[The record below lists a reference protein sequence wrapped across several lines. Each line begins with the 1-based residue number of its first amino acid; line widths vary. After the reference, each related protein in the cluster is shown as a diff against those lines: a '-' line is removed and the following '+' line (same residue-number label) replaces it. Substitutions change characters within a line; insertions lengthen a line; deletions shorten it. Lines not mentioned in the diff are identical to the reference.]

1 MNKVE
6 KEKVYGLLNDL
17 GLEYQTMSGDEI
29 TLTLLQTQ
37 STLNTLYKMMGVAN
51 KMTNDRINL
60 DYMIKKTEGYLNE

>member
-29 TLTLLQTQ
+29 TLKLLQTQ
-37 STLNTLYKMMGVAN
+37 RTLNTLYKMMGVAN
-51 KMTNDRINL
+51 KMTNDTINL
-60 DYMIKKTEGYLNE
+60 DYIIKKTEGYLNE